1 MSDGDLINMTLI
13 EGHIYSILLKMGEI
27 PNEVDET
34 SFPSGAKPVTA
45 HSGAL
50 SIGRDTLLA
59 RQDLRKTES

>member
-1 MSDGDLINMTLI
+1 M
-13 EGHIYSILLKMGEI
+13 ILKGSYLFYPLKMGEI

-59 RQDLRKTES
+59 RQDLRKTESYKS